1 MLSVEVQAKLRES
14 IRQLDQMMVTTIER
28 DEQLVQTGINVRDTF
43 FAAFG
48 FVETESL
55 SMKELQVTLKR
66 MDRQQMEVIVQRR
79 ISFMLQ
85 FDPELAYDVR
95 PVATEGQEGRGE
107 TKLELATRLFV
118 VLAPPQTGLI
128 RYYTIFGDSA
138 WKRTTF
144 NLTPQGV
151 QARQAFIPR
160 ATSEL
165 LIHEAIDLVK
175 YACQIYPMW
184 QPLTDKVEE
193 VALSDVRKRAMVK
206 QHLTG
211 LAAMR
216 RSPSSG
222 S

>member
-14 IRQLDQMMVTTIER
+14 IRQLDHMLVTTIER
-28 DEQLVQTGINVRDTF
+28 DERLVQTGINFRDTF

-66 MDRQQMEVIVQRR
+66 MDRQQLEVIVQRR

-95 PVATEGQEGRGE
+95 PVAAEGQEGRSE
-107 TKLELATRLFV
+107 TKLELGSRLFV
-118 VLAPPQTGLI
+118 VLAPPQIGLI
-128 RYYTIFGDSA
+128 RHYTIFGDGA

-160 ATSEL
+160 STSEL
-165 LIHEAIDLVK
+165 LIHEAIDLVR

-184 QPLTDKVEE
+184 QPMTDKVQEIG
-193 VALSDVRKRAMVK
+193 LSEVRKRAVVK
-206 QHLTG
+206 QHMTG
-211 LAAMR
+211 LAGIR
-216 RSPSSG
+216 RASS
-222 S
+222 